1 MNTQGH
7 YIVDFDP
14 FAVRFPESF
23 FVEGIR
29 WYGLAYLAGFV
40 IAYLLLNLYT
50 SRGKSPLSKDDN
62 STFITYLLFGVIIGG
77 RLGYMLFYDFA
88 GFCENPLTVFYIWK
102 GGMASHGG
110 FIGVV
115 AAIMAYC
122 FARKVGFWTLS
133 DIIVTICTPGIFLGR
148 IANFINGELWGKIS
162 EAKWA
167 MIFPHSA
174 PPGTPLE
181 QIAPRHPSQLYEAF
195 GEGLFLFLFLQ
206 YRFWRGNLPRGQL
219 SGEFLLLYGIIRIV
233 CEIFREPDIGVEPI
247 LGLSRGTFYSCICVI
262 CGIAIIA
269 WARFSNKRAGKGA
282 RG

>member
-1 MNTQGH
+1 
-7 YIVDFDP
+7 
-14 FAVRFPESF
+14 
-23 FVEGIR
+23 
-29 WYGLAYLAGFV
+29 
-40 IAYLLLNLYT
+40 
-50 SRGKSPLSKDDN
+50 
-62 STFITYLLFGVIIGG
+62 
-77 RLGYMLFYDFA
+77 
-88 GFCENPLTVFYIWK
+88 
-102 GGMASHGG
+102 MASHGG

-233 CEIFREPDIGVEPI
+233 CEIFREPDVGVEPI

>member
-23 FVEGIR
+23 VVEGIR

-133 DIIVTICTPGIFLGR
+133 DIIVTICTPGF
-148 IANFINGELWGKIS
+148 FS
-162 EAKWA
+162 V
-167 MIFPHSA
+167 
-174 PPGTPLE
+174 
-181 QIAPRHPSQLYEAF
+181 
-195 GEGLFLFLFLQ
+195 GLQTL
-206 YRFWRGNLPRGQL
+206 
-219 SGEFLLLYGIIRIV
+219 
-233 CEIFREPDIGVEPI
+233 
-247 LGLSRGTFYSCICVI
+247 
-262 CGIAIIA
+262 
-269 WARFSNKRAGKGA
+269 
-282 RG
+282 